1 MKTLHNRITI
11 ERACFILVL
20 ICSIMFASA
29 VIGDETL
36 VSTTT
41 QSERIELAVGKSVTL
56 RSGQAAKRVSIAQ
69 PEIADFILISPKEIY
84 ITGKSVGATNL
95 TLWQDSK
102 VISVYDL
109 EVGYDIAGLK
119 QRLSAMLPDEKD
131 MQVFSTGNSI
141 TLSGRISSTAN
152 LSQAISLAEAYAP
165 KGSVRN
171 LLEVAGIHQVMLEV
185 RVAEVSK
192 QLLKQLG
199 VNFTYTNNNDF
210 AAGFVNNLVRLVEPQ
225 DANLAAGPL
234 GLLVSPAVNAFFR
247 FNKGN
252 SSWTGFIDALKEDGM
267 LKVMA
272 EPTLIALSGQTA
284 NFLAG
289 GEFPVPVP
297 QGLGTVGIEYKS
309 YGVGLSFTPTVLDN
323 SKISINVAPEVSDL
337 DYSTAVVVEGFLI
350 PGLITRR
357 AATTVDLADGQS
369 FAIAGLL
376 SETVRDSFSRYPK
389 LGEIPILGS
398 LFRSRSFQKQE
409 TELVIVVT
417 PRLVKPLNM
426 AKQALPTDYYIE
438 PDDWDIYLWGF
449 MEGKENDVM
458 LKGELDGDFGPA
470 IPVTE

>member
-1 MKTLHNRITI
+1 MKTVSKFTS
-11 ERACFILVL
+11 AQVFFILVL
-20 ICSIMFASA
+20 ISSFLFASA
-29 VIGDETL
+29 VIGDDTIVL
-36 VSTTT
+36 ATT
-41 QSERIELAVGKSVTL
+41 QSERIELAVGKSLTL
-56 RSGQAAKRVSIAQ
+56 RSNQAVKRVSIGG
-69 PEIADFILISPKEIY
+69 PEIADFVLISPKEIY
-84 ITGKSVGATNL
+84 ITGKAAGATNL

-109 EVGYDIAGLK
+109 EVGYDISGLK
-119 QRLSAMLPDEKD
+119 QKLAAMLPDEKGIH
-131 MQVFSTGNSI
+131 VFSTGNSI

-152 LSQAISLAEAYAP
+152 LSQAIALAESYAP
-165 KGSVRN
+165 EGSVRN

-185 RVAEVSK
+185 RVAEISK
-192 QLLKQLG
+192 TLLKQLG

-210 AAGFVNNLVRLVEPQ
+210 AAGFVNKLVRLVEPQ
-225 DANLAAGPL
+225 DGNLMTGPL
-234 GLLVSPAVNAFFR
+234 GLLVSPSVNAFFR

-289 GEFPVPVP
+289 GEFPIPVP
-297 QGLGTVGIEYKS
+297 QGLGTVGIEYKP
-309 YGVGLSFTPTVLDN
+309 YGVGLSFTPTVLEDN
-323 SKISINVAPEVSDL
+323 KISIKVAPEVSDL
-337 DYSTAVVVEGFLI
+337 DYSSAVVVEGFII

-376 SETVRDSFSRYPK
+376 NETVRDSYSRYPK

-409 TELVIVVT
+409 TELVILVT
-417 PRLVKPLNM
+417 PRLVKPLDM
-426 AKQALPTDYYIE
+426 QKQKLPTDYYIE

-458 LKGELDGDFGPA
+458 VKSKLDGDFGPA
-470 IPVTE
+470 IPITE

>member
-1 MKTLHNRITI
+1 MKTVRTI
-11 ERACFILVL
+11 ACKKILCIL
-20 ICSIMFASA
+20 MLLSGFMLAGTA
-29 VIGDETL
+29 MGDESL
-36 VSTTT
+36 VSSTT
-41 QSERIELAVGKSVTL
+41 QSERIEIAVGKSVTL
-56 RSGQAAKRVSIAQ
+56 RSAQAVKRVSIAQ

-102 VISVYDL
+102 VVAVYDL
-109 EVGYDIAGLK
+109 EIGYDISGLK
-119 QRLSAMLPDEKD
+119 QKLAGLLPDEKD

-152 LSQAISLAEAYAP
+152 LSQAISLAESYAP

-192 QLLKQLG
+192 LLLKQLG

-289 GEFPVPVP
+289 GEFPVPIP
-297 QGLGTVGIEYKS
+297 QGLGTVGIEYKP
-309 YGVGLSFTPTVLDN
+309 YGVGLAFTPTVLDN
-323 SKISINVAPEVSDL
+323 NKINIKVAPEVSDL

-350 PGLITRR
+350 PGLTTRR
-357 AATTVDLADGQS
+357 AETTVDLADGQS

-376 SETVRDSFSRYPK
+376 NETVRDSFSRYPK

-426 AKQALPTDYYIE
+426 AKQSFPTDYYIE

-449 MEGKENDVM
+449 MEGKENDAL
-458 LKGELDGDFGPA
+458 LKGKLDGEFGPA

>member
-1 MKTLHNRITI
+1 MKTVSTFT
-11 ERACFILVL
+11 RAQVFFILVL
-20 ICSIMFASA
+20 ISSFLFASA
-29 VIGDETL
+29 VMGDDTIVL
-36 VSTTT
+36 ATT

-56 RSGQAAKRVSIAQ
+56 RSNQAVKRVSIGG
-69 PEIADFILISPKEIY
+69 PEIADFVLISPKEIY
-84 ITGKSVGATNL
+84 ITGKAAGATNL

-109 EVGYDIAGLK
+109 EVGYDISGLK
-119 QRLSAMLPDEKD
+119 QKIAAMLPNEKD
-131 MQVFSTGNSI
+131 VQVFSTGTSI
-141 TLSGRISSTAN
+141 TLSGRISSTAS
-152 LSQAISLAEAYAP
+152 LSQAIALAESYAP
-165 KGSVRN
+165 EGSVRN

-185 RVAEVSK
+185 RVAEISK
-192 QLLKQLG
+192 TLLKQLG

-210 AAGFVNNLVRLVEPQ
+210 AAGFVNQLVRLVEPQ
-225 DANLAAGPL
+225 DGNLMAGPL
-234 GLLVSPAVNAFFR
+234 GLLVSPSVNAFFR

-289 GEFPVPVP
+289 GEFPIPVP

-309 YGVGLSFTPTVLDN
+309 YGVGLSFTPTVLEN
-323 SKISINVAPEVSDL
+323 NKISIKVAPEVSDL
-337 DYSTAVVVEGFLI
+337 DYSSAVVVEGFLI

-376 SETVRDSFSRYPK
+376 NETVRDSYSRYPT

-417 PRLVKPLNM
+417 PRLVKPLDM
-426 AKQALPTDYYIE
+426 QKQALPTHYYIE
-438 PDDWDIYLWGF
+438 PDNWDIYLWGF
-449 MEGKENDVM
+449 MEGKANDVM

-470 IPVTE
+470 IPITE

>member
-1 MKTLHNRITI
+1 M
-11 ERACFILVL
+11 ACKKIFCIVALL
-20 ICSIMFASA
+20 SGFLLAGA
-29 VIGDETL
+29 VMSDESL
-36 VSTTT
+36 VSSTT
-41 QSERIELAVGKSVTL
+41 QSERIEIAVGKSVTL
-56 RSGQAAKRVSIAQ
+56 RSAQAVKRVSIAQ

-84 ITGKSVGATNL
+84 LTGKSVGATNL

-102 VISVYDL
+102 VVAVYDL
-109 EVGYDIAGLK
+109 EIGYDISGLK
-119 QRLSAMLPDEKD
+119 QKLAALLPDEKE

-152 LSQAISLAEAYAP
+152 LSQAISLAESYAP
-165 KGSVRN
+165 QGSVRN
-171 LLEVAGIHQVMLEV
+171 LLEVAGIQQVMLEV

-192 QLLKQLG
+192 LLLKQLG
-199 VNFTYTNNNDF
+199 VNFTYTNNDDF

-225 DANLAAGPL
+225 DANLSAGPL

-289 GEFPVPVP
+289 GEFPVPIP
-297 QGLGTVGIEYKS
+297 QGLGTVGIEYKP
-309 YGVGLSFTPTVLDN
+309 YGVGLAFTPTVLEN
-323 SKISINVAPEVSDL
+323 NKINIKVAPEVSDL

-350 PGLITRR
+350 PGLTTRR
-357 AATTVDLADGQS
+357 AETTVDLADGQS

-376 SETVRDSFSRYPK
+376 NETVRDSFSRYPK

-426 AKQALPTDYYIE
+426 AKQSFPTDYYIE

-449 MEGKENDVM
+449 MEGKENDAL
-458 LKGELDGDFGPA
+458 LKGKLDGEFGPA